1 MAMRLH
7 ELHPSLVHFPI
18 ALLPTSVVADL
29 LGRVTGDQRL
39 HDVGRLTMPLAAAG
53 AALAGIAGFIA
64 QEEVVAEDEAHPAL
78 VTHRTLNVGLLG
90 SLVGMAW
97 HRVRRERPGWGYLAA
112 GIAGVSVLGY
122 SAYLGGHMVYEHGVG
137 VRAAG
142 GIDEGAAPEI
152 HPRDAQRLAAKAA
165 ADAAHGL
172 RHAAHHLAEGDVVP
186 TLTERDTDG
195 G

>member
-18 ALLPTSVVADL
+18 ALLPTSVVGDL
-29 LGRVTGDQRL
+29 LGRVTGDQRFHHL
-39 HDVGRLTMPLAAAG
+39 GRLTIPLAAAG

-64 QEEVVAEDEAHPAL
+64 QEEVVAEGEAHPAL
-78 VTHRTLNVGLLG
+78 ATHRTLNVGLLG
-90 SLVGMAW
+90 TLGAMAW
-97 HRVRRERPGWGYLAA
+97 HRTRRERPGWGYLAA
-112 GIAGVSVLGY
+112 GIASISAMSY

-142 GIDEGAAPEI
+142 RIEEGEAPQI
-152 HPRDAQRLAAKAA
+152 HLRDAPGLAAKAA

-172 RHAAHHLAEGDVVP
+172 EHAAHHLAEGDVVP